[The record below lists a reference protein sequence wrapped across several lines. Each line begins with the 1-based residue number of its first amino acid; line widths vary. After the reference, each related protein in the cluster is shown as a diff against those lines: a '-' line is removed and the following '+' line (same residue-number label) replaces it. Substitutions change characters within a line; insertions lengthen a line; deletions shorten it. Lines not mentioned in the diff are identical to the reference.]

1 MPTTLGVKVEDD
13 LRERL
18 KMLAELKDRSTHWLI
33 KKAIEQYLSREETY
47 ERERRED
54 LERWERYQLSGNAVS
69 NDQATAWLDQL
80 AVGDRTS
87 WPR

>member
-1 MPTTLGVKVEDD
+1 MSTTLGVKVEDD

-18 KMLAELKDRSTHWLI
+18 KILADQKDRSTHWLI
-33 KKAIEQYLSREETY
+33 KKAIEEYLGREEAF
-47 ERERRED
+47 ERERLED
-54 LERWERYQLSGNAVS
+54 LQRWERYQVTDEAVP

-80 AVGDRTS
+80 AQGDRKP